1 VGWGLRGW
9 RFPGKSEWIKIEGKG
24 VCCSHNQSCE
34 LEVCFESLCVDSL
47 PPPALRL
54 IIAHYFSI
62 STRAPYRIAFQSL
75 FVRSWKVESGSADAL
90 FTEAECPSSGPDLQ
104 PIDPGVRVRV
114 RMRVRV
120 CVCACVRVSGHELYG
135 LHGVHGGGEGQPEV
149 SR

>member
-1 VGWGLRGW
+1 MLIACQEETTFWGGGYVGGDFQVRVSGLRL
-9 RFPGKSEWIKIEGKG
+9 G
-24 VCCSHNQSCE
+24 VRVFVAHITSE

-47 PPPALRL
+47 PPTTLRL

-62 STRAPYRIAFQSL
+62 STRAPYRISFQSL

-120 CVCACVRVSGHELYG
+120 CVCACV
-135 LHGVHGGGEGQPEV
+135 
-149 SR
+149 